1 MSKLSGKIA
10 LVTGAADGIGAASAK
25 ALAAEGAFVYVTDI
39 NIEKAQEVAEEIGD
53 SAIALTLNVC
63 EEADWNNVY
72 QQIEKQNGSL
82 HILVNNAGG
91 GGAGDIEGTSI
102 ESYRKGIKLGLPLMQ
117 GNDASIINMSSI
129 HGLRAASYA
138 VTYTTAKGAVT
149 MLTKAI
155 ARHCADNRLK
165 VRCNSLHPGYVKT
178 PQMLAWIDSQEDS
191 EAALEGLVSQHPI
204 GFLGEPEDIASGVVF
219 LASNDSRFMT
229 GAELVID
236 GGFCL

>member
-91 GGAGDIEGTSI
+91 GGAGDTGNGSSAGGASGT
-102 ESYRKGIKLGLPLMQ
+102 ESVASDIIQ
-117 GNDASIINMSSI
+117 GTEQAPSNEAMAATSDTQESTESGSGKISASGNVAENGKI
-129 HGLRAASYA
+129 
-138 VTYTTAKGAVT
+138 
-149 MLTKAI
+149 
-155 ARHCADNRLK
+155 
-165 VRCNSLHPGYVKT
+165 
-178 PQMLAWIDSQEDS
+178 
-191 EAALEGLVSQHPI
+191 
-204 GFLGEPEDIASGVVF
+204 PEDIPPAD
-219 LASNDSRFMT
+219 NDDAIAAQIRVA
-229 GAELVID
+229 AEAETDPEIRKKLWDEYRKYKGMNVEH
-236 GGFCL
+236 